1 LTPVL
6 YDLTNVIFFPE
17 PTVEEIAEQV
27 VKVEELLEET
37 QIDYRLNDT
46 ADSHVRVMVLTDR
59 INALYAQMVL
69 ITSAKLKDDIINTC

>member
-1 LTPVL
+1 MTPVL

-69 ITSAKLKDDIINTC
+69 ITSAKLKDDIVNTC

>member
-1 LTPVL
+1 MTPVL

>member
-1 LTPVL
+1 L